1 MLVMMILLT
10 LMMMLTMMT
19 MMVMMTMVMVMLMM
33 MASIDTDDDAGDYCW
48 SHDTEIHS
56 FAADHTGNNNPSVLA
71 RLSSQCEFNLRL
83 DHISAFLPKWISDKL
98 SNIMSEISR

>member
-1 MLVMMILLT
+1 MLMMMILLT

-33 MASIDTDDDAGDYCW
+33 MASIDTDDDAGDYCC
-48 SHDTEIHS
+48 DTEIHS

-71 RLSSQCEFNLRL
+71 RLSSQRELNLRL

>member
-1 MLVMMILLT
+1 MLMMVILLT
-10 LMMMLTMMT
+10 LMMMMLMM
-19 MMVMMTMVMVMLMM
+19 MVMVMLMM
-33 MASIDTDDDAGDYCW
+33 MASIDTDDDAGDYCC
-48 SHDTEIHS
+48 DTEIHS

-71 RLSSQCEFNLRL
+71 RLSSQRELNLRL

>member
-1 MLVMMILLT
+1 MMT
-10 LMMMLTMMT
+10 LMMML
-19 MMVMMTMVMVMLMM
+19 MMTMVMVMLMM
-33 MASIDTDDDAGDYCW
+33 MASIDIDDDAGDYCW

-56 FAADHTGNNNPSVLA
+56 FAADHTGNNNPSLLA

>member
-1 MLVMMILLT
+1 
-10 LMMMLTMMT
+10 

-48 SHDTEIHS
+48 SLDTEIHS
-56 FAADHTGNNNPSVLA
+56 FAADHTGNNNPSLLA

-98 SNIMSEISR
+98 SNIMSGISR

>member
-1 MLVMMILLT
+1 MLMMMILLT
-10 LMMMLTMMT
+10 LTMMLV
-19 MMVMMTMVMVMLMM
+19 MMVMM

-48 SHDTEIHS
+48 SLDTEIHS
-56 FAADHTGNNNPSVLA
+56 FAADHTGNNNPSLLA

>member
-1 MLVMMILLT
+1 MLMMMILLT

-33 MASIDTDDDAGDYCW
+33 MASIDTDDDAGDYCC
-48 SHDTEIHS
+48 DTEIHS
-56 FAADHTGNNNPSVLA
+56 FAADHTGNNNPSLLA

>member
-1 MLVMMILLT
+1 MILLT
-10 LMMMLTMMT
+10 LMMMLVMMV
-19 MMVMMTMVMVMLMM
+19 MRVMMTMVMVMLMM
-33 MASIDTDDDAGDYCW
+33 MASIDTDDDAGDYCC
-48 SHDTEIHS
+48 DTEIHS

>member
-10 LMMMLTMMT
+10 LMMMLVMMV

-33 MASIDTDDDAGDYCW
+33 MAFIDTDDDAGDYCW

-56 FAADHTGNNNPSVLA
+56 FAADHTGNNNPSLLA

>member
-1 MLVMMILLT
+1 MVAS
-10 LMMMLTMMT
+10 MMMMM
-19 MMVMMTMVMVMLMM
+19 MMTMVMLMM
-33 MASIDTDDDAGDYCW
+33 VASIYTDDDYACDYCW

-56 FAADHTGNNNPSVLA
+56 FAADHTGNNNPSLLA